1 MHTPR
6 YHGGMQWL
14 GLFKRRRSPA
24 AQLAAFFARY
34 RGRSLILHAGL
45 PVAWLEELL
54 QQGGGG
60 AHFRLDARTLPGDTR
75 ASPVEF
81 FAREYLLPLE
91 LPLPILVKVDAE
103 RVAVRHLQRYG
114 GLCHPSDIAWILD
127 DIKERARV
135 HACCIRKG
143 NTVEVVRGI
152 PVSDNA
158 IETPDG
164 MVI

>member
-1 MHTPR
+1 
-6 YHGGMQWL
+6 MQWL
-14 GLFKRRRSPA
+14 RIFKRRRSPA

-34 RGRSLILHAGL
+34 RGRSLIVHAGL

-60 AHFRLDARTLPGDTR
+60 AHFRLDTRRLPRDTR

-81 FAREYLLPLE
+81 FVREYLLPLE
-91 LPLPILVKVDAE
+91 LPLPIVAKVDAD
-103 RVAVRHLQRYG
+103 RVSVRHLQRYG

-127 DIKERARV
+127 DMKDRGRM

-143 NTVEVVRGI
+143 EAVDVVRGI
-152 PVSDNA
+152 PVGDNA

-164 MVI
+164 LAI